1 MFLCFG
7 CHVLVH
13 TNIFPYLTY
22 EFLMRYPY
30 FLSIRQTNK
39 RCRANRRVPFCYVH
53 HEKVTYIHQVHQS
66 LRMSTSLLLSLHSQD
81 ASKHPKY
88 DLMATQAVNLCSSH
102 KNQNQSSQIWNVEGA
117 IPLYFLQFTE
127 WHWDKINHSYSV
139 LLTKNAISEE
149 EQGRTKQTHQKV
161 VDGGMSED
169 WSFLSQPTL
178 AVVSSCHLNHQ
189 ELVQCSSIS
198 FF

>member
-1 MFLCFG
+1 MSTFLLCASWKG
-7 CHVLVH
+7 DIYPPSTSKPSHV
-13 TNIFPYLTY
+13 N
-22 EFLMRYPY
+22 
-30 FLSIRQTNK
+30 
-39 RCRANRRVPFCYVH
+39 
-53 HEKVTYIHQVHQS
+53 QS
-66 LRMSTSLLLSLHSQD
+66 LAISAQSRCKQAPQIWSD
-81 ASKHPKY
+81 GFY
-88 DLMATQAVNLCSSH
+88 TQAVNLCSSN

-127 WHWDKINHSYSV
+127 PHWDKINYSYSV

-149 EQGRTKQTHQKV
+149 EQGRTKHTHQKV
-161 VDGGMSED
+161 VDGGMLED